1 MNLPARFIRGQALT
15 ADRLN
20 DLIEAIRRARPL
32 PGAGVSTR
40 ESPDGTFIS
49 AAAQTQTAPAVA
61 STPFSHR
68 WKVTVTTVTD
78 DNGSAT
84 HTLHITPGSLW
95 RNDGA
100 GVTDL
105 NVIPDGDTVTTD
117 SDGNWLV
124 ENATAG
130 SLYVADN
137 SANQGTSSS
146 GPVYP
151 LIYGDY
157 TKETRPILLRIA
169 DLTLASS
176 GVEFVQRQVGDAL
189 YSPGGSAGLQL
200 GPMVREEGYNEGP
213 YEADGTGE
221 RYAWYMGTWAFNESE
236 NAWTFAKAVKA
247 DGTQYPPAHTLPA
260 GWGLFLRDATSA
272 RNEICLFP
280 MPVDTNRRSAFLDRF
295 TVRVS
300 QGVTVSPPA
309 SDTDTEVFAHLI
321 EEAIHREI
329 LEETGI
335 TVGNIRYLSSQC
347 WPFPNS
353 LMLGFTAEHLS
364 GEAKPDGTELDS
376 LGWFRADALPPIPPP
391 GSIAR
396 KIIEEFK
403 RKHTKP
409 CREAGQQS

>member
-1 MNLPARFIRGQALT
+1 MIPPRAIRGQTLT
-15 ADRLN
+15 ADMWNGLV
-20 DLIEAIRRARPL
+20 DAIRQNRPL
-32 PGAGVSTR
+32 QGTGVRLRQST
-40 ESPDGTFIS
+40 DGVFID

-68 WKVTVTTVTD
+68 WKVTLTTVTD
-78 DNGSAT
+78 DDTAT
-84 HTLHITPGSLW
+84 HTLRITPGSLW

-124 ENATAG
+124 ENATTG
-130 SLYVADN
+130 SLYVVDN
-137 SANQGTSSS
+137 SANQDASSS
-146 GPVYP
+146 TGTAANPYP
-151 LIYGDY
+151 LVYGDPAS
-157 TKETRPILLRIA
+157 ETRPILLRIA
-169 DLTLASS
+169 DLTLTTSATQ
-176 GVEFVQRQVGDAL
+176 EAILTQRQVGDAL
-189 YSPGGSAGLQL
+189 YSTGGSAGLQL

-309 SDTDTEVFAHLI
+309 SDTDTGSVT
-321 EEAIHREI
+321 EATRDLTFFSDDWSGGKPREDEI
-329 LEETGI
+329 FSVQVAEA
-335 TVGNIRYLSSQC
+335 NDA
-347 WPFPNS
+347 
-353 LMLGFTAEHLS
+353 TAYE
-364 GEAKPDGTELDS
+364 
-376 LGWFRADALPPIPPP
+376 
-391 GSIAR
+391 
-396 KIIEEFK
+396 
-403 RKHTKP
+403 
-409 CREAGQQS
+409 QSN

>member
-1 MNLPARFIRGQALT
+1 MAIIPHPPCRGQAIT
-15 ADRLN
+15 ADLLR
-20 DLIEAIRRARPL
+20 DVIAAIRATRPL
-32 PGAGVSTR
+32 KGDGILLQ
-40 ESPDGTFIS
+40 ESPNGTLIS
-49 AAAQTQTAPAVA
+49 AATQEQTAAPAI

-68 WKVTVTTVTD
+68 WKVTLTTVTD

-124 ENATAG
+124 ENATTG

-137 SANQGTSSS
+137 SANQGSSSS
-146 GPVYP
+146 GPAYP
-151 LIYGDY
+151 LVFGDY

-169 DLTLASS
+169 DLTLTTSATQ
-176 GVEFVQRQVGDAL
+176 EAILTQRQVGDAL
-189 YSPGGSAGLQL
+189 YSTGGSAGLQL

-309 SDTDTEVFAHLI
+309 SDTDTGSVT
-321 EEAIHREI
+321 EATRDLTFFSDDWSGGKPREDEI
-329 LEETGI
+329 FSVQVAEA
-335 TVGNIRYLSSQC
+335 NDA
-347 WPFPNS
+347 
-353 LMLGFTAEHLS
+353 TAYE
-364 GEAKPDGTELDS
+364 
-376 LGWFRADALPPIPPP
+376 
-391 GSIAR
+391 
-396 KIIEEFK
+396 
-403 RKHTKP
+403 
-409 CREAGQQS
+409 QSN

>member
-1 MNLPARFIRGQALT
+1 MKLPPRFIRGQALS

-20 DLIEAIRRARPL
+20 DLIEAIRRVRPL
-32 PGAGVSTR
+32 PGSGVSTR

-49 AAAQTQTAPAVA
+49 AAAQKQSPV
-61 STPFSHR
+61 TPFSHR
-68 WKVTVTTVTD
+68 WKVTLTTVTD

-124 ENATAG
+124 ENATTG

-189 YSPGGSAGLQL
+189 YSPGGGGGLQL
-200 GPMVREEGYNEGP
+200 GPLTHETRNGNHHFVRYLGQWVYN
-213 YEADGTGE
+213 
-221 RYAWYMGTWAFNESE
+221 
-236 NAWTFAKAVKA
+236 
-247 DGTQYPPAHTLPA
+247 
-260 GWGLFLRDATSA
+260 ATSA
-272 RNEICLFP
+272 VWAFVKAVNSDGSAYPAAEDLPAREMLFRVGGEVYSAYRP
-280 MPVDTNRRSAFLDRF
+280 DIGPTPTRWLAKHTETIVGGITYSEPQTDADTGALSASELTF
-295 TVRVS
+295 TYF
-300 QGVTVSPPA
+300 
-309 SDTDTEVFAHLI
+309 TDTAAQESDPATLLYTQV
-321 EEAIHREI
+321 EAA
-329 LEETGI
+329 
-335 TVGNIRYLSSQC
+335 N
-347 WPFPNS
+347 
-353 LMLGFTAEHLS
+353 
-364 GEAKPDGTELDS
+364 EAS
-376 LGWFRADALPPIPPP
+376 HF
-391 GSIAR
+391 
-396 KIIEEFK
+396 
-403 RKHTKP
+403 
-409 CREAGQQS
+409 EA

>member
-124 ENATAG
+124 ENATTG
-130 SLYVADN
+130 SLYVVDN
-137 SANQGTSSS
+137 SANQDASSS
-146 GPVYP
+146 TGTAANPYP
-151 LIYGDY
+151 LVYGDPAS
-157 TKETRPILLRIA
+157 ETRPILLRIA
-169 DLTLASS
+169 DLTLTTSATQ
-176 GVEFVQRQVGDAL
+176 EAILTQRQVGDAL
-189 YSPGGSAGLQL
+189 YSPGGSAGDYPGPWERDGDTWKRFL
-200 GPMVREEGYNEGP
+200 GHYAPDASGAYAFVKTLDANGKPIAVETAPSADALYKT
-213 YEADGTGE
+213 ADG
-221 RYAWYMGTWAFNESE
+221 
-236 NAWTFAKAVKA
+236 NAI
-247 DGTQYPPAHTLPA
+247 
-260 GWGLFLRDATSA
+260 ATA
-272 RNEICLFP
+272 P
-280 MPVDTNRRSAFLDRF
+280 MPVFADTTTPWLQRRTATFQDEL
-295 TVRVS
+295 VY
-300 QGVTVSPPA
+300 SPPA
-309 SDTDTEVFAHLI
+309 SETGTGHVAAATVTVTYFADVAAQKGAGQDLFMVQV
-321 EEAIHREI
+321 EEA
-329 LEETGI
+329 
-335 TVGNIRYLSSQC
+335 N
-347 WPFPNS
+347 
-353 LMLGFTAEHLS
+353 
-364 GEAKPDGTELDS
+364 EAAHYTT
-376 LGWFRADALPPIPPP
+376 DA
-391 GSIAR
+391 
-396 KIIEEFK
+396 
-403 RKHTKP
+403 
-409 CREAGQQS
+409 

>member
-1 MNLPARFIRGQALT
+1 MIPPRAIRGQVLT
-15 ADRLN
+15 VDMWNTLV
-20 DLIEAIRRARPL
+20 DAIRQNRPL
-32 PGAGVSTR
+32 QGTGVRLRQST
-40 ESPDGTFIS
+40 EGVFID
-49 AAAQTQTAPAVA
+49 AATQEQTSTPI

-124 ENATAG
+124 ENATTG

-189 YSPGGSAGLQL
+189 YSPGGGGGLQL
-200 GPMVREEGYNEGP
+200 GPLTHETRNGNHHFVRYLGQWVYN
-213 YEADGTGE
+213 
-221 RYAWYMGTWAFNESE
+221 
-236 NAWTFAKAVKA
+236 
-247 DGTQYPPAHTLPA
+247 
-260 GWGLFLRDATSA
+260 ATSA
-272 RNEICLFP
+272 VWAFVKAVNSDGSAYPAAEDLPAREMLFRVGGEVYSAYRP
-280 MPVDTNRRSAFLDRF
+280 DIGPTPTRWLAKHTETIVGGITYSEPQTDADTGALSASELTF
-295 TVRVS
+295 TYF
-300 QGVTVSPPA
+300 
-309 SDTDTEVFAHLI
+309 TDTAAQESDPATLLYTQV
-321 EEAIHREI
+321 EAA
-329 LEETGI
+329 
-335 TVGNIRYLSSQC
+335 N
-347 WPFPNS
+347 
-353 LMLGFTAEHLS
+353 
-364 GEAKPDGTELDS
+364 EAS
-376 LGWFRADALPPIPPP
+376 HF
-391 GSIAR
+391 
-396 KIIEEFK
+396 
-403 RKHTKP
+403 
-409 CREAGQQS
+409 EA

>member
-1 MNLPARFIRGQALT
+1 MIPPRAIRGQVLT
-15 ADRLN
+15 VDMWNTLV
-20 DLIEAIRRARPL
+20 DAIRQNRPL
-32 PGAGVSTR
+32 QGTGVRLRQST
-40 ESPDGTFIS
+40 EGIFID

-78 DNGSAT
+78 DDTAT
-84 HTLHITPGSLW
+84 HTLRITPGSLW

-124 ENATAG
+124 ENATTG

-189 YSPGGSAGLQL
+189 YSPGGGGGLQL
-200 GPMVREEGYNEGP
+200 GPLTHETRNGNHHFVRYLGQWVYN
-213 YEADGTGE
+213 
-221 RYAWYMGTWAFNESE
+221 
-236 NAWTFAKAVKA
+236 
-247 DGTQYPPAHTLPA
+247 
-260 GWGLFLRDATSA
+260 ATSA
-272 RNEICLFP
+272 VWAFVKAVNSDGSAYPAAEDLPAREMLFRVGGEVYSAYRP
-280 MPVDTNRRSAFLDRF
+280 DIGPTPTRWLAKHTETIVGGITYSEPQTDADTGALSASELTF
-295 TVRVS
+295 TYF
-300 QGVTVSPPA
+300 
-309 SDTDTEVFAHLI
+309 TDTAAQESDPATLLYTQV
-321 EEAIHREI
+321 EAA
-329 LEETGI
+329 
-335 TVGNIRYLSSQC
+335 N
-347 WPFPNS
+347 
-353 LMLGFTAEHLS
+353 
-364 GEAKPDGTELDS
+364 EAS
-376 LGWFRADALPPIPPP
+376 HF
-391 GSIAR
+391 
-396 KIIEEFK
+396 
-403 RKHTKP
+403 
-409 CREAGQQS
+409 EA

>member
-1 MNLPARFIRGQALT
+1 MIPPRAIRGQVLT
-15 ADRLN
+15 VDMWNTLV
-20 DLIEAIRRARPL
+20 DAIRQNRPL
-32 PGAGVSTR
+32 QGTGVRLRQST
-40 ESPDGTFIS
+40 EGVFID
-49 AAAQTQTAPAVA
+49 AATQEQTSTPI

-68 WKVTVTTVTD
+68 WKVAVTTVTD

-124 ENATAG
+124 ENATTG

-189 YSPGGSAGLQL
+189 YSPGGGGGLQL
-200 GPMVREEGYNEGP
+200 GPLE
-213 YEADGTGE
+213 YEAGSK
-221 RYAWYMGTWAFNESE
+221 RFVRYMGTWVYAAGSGVWN
-236 NAWTFAKAVKA
+236 FAKAVRT
-247 DGTQYPPAHTLPA
+247 DGGQYPAAEIIPSREMLFREGGEVYVALRPDIGPTPTRWLAKHTETIVGGITYSEPQT
-260 GWGLFLRDATSA
+260 DADTGALSA
-272 RNEICLFP
+272 SEL
-280 MPVDTNRRSAFLDRF
+280 TF
-295 TVRVS
+295 TYF
-300 QGVTVSPPA
+300 
-309 SDTDTEVFAHLI
+309 TDTAAQESDPATLLYTQV
-321 EEAIHREI
+321 EAA
-329 LEETGI
+329 
-335 TVGNIRYLSSQC
+335 N
-347 WPFPNS
+347 
-353 LMLGFTAEHLS
+353 
-364 GEAKPDGTELDS
+364 EAS
-376 LGWFRADALPPIPPP
+376 HF
-391 GSIAR
+391 
-396 KIIEEFK
+396 
-403 RKHTKP
+403 
-409 CREAGQQS
+409 EA